1 MLEDLASLT
10 ILGSGTEVL
19 ASQKAKSVLVCGVR
33 VLESSAVWV

>member
-10 ILGSGTEVL
+10 ISGSGIEVL
-19 ASQKAKSVLVCGVR
+19 ASQKTKSALVRGVR